1 MDVKLLSKKFE
12 HILGWFNWTYQDII
26 VVTMLTFIFILW
38 VILLSPVLI
47 ANQFRKPG
55 KTVEISEPFD
65 GLE

>member
-1 MDVKLLSKKFE
+1 MKLESKKFE

-26 VVTMLTFIFILW
+26 IVTMLTFIFILW

-55 KTVEISEPFD
+55 KAVEIEPFD
-65 GLE
+65 SLE